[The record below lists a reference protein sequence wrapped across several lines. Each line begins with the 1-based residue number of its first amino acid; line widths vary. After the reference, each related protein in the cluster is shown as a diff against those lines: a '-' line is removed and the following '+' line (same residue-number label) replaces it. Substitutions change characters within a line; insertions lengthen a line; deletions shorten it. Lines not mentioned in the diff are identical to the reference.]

1 MRSQAGYT
9 VGDMKLAQDR
19 TAGEWVEEKIHEIF
33 LSLADMVADEVF
45 ELDHPA
51 PLIRGS
57 IFLTNSWKE
66 YLASIDDAYDKS
78 TQRKE

>member
-33 LSLADMVADEVF
+33 LSLANMVADGIF
-45 ELDHPA
+45 ELEHPA
-51 PLIRGS
+51 PLISGS
-57 IFLTNSWKE
+57 IAMTNAWNK
-66 YLASIDDAYDKS
+66 YLASLQEEAN
-78 TQRKE
+78 RRM

>member
-9 VGDMKLAQDR
+9 VGDMKLAQGR

-33 LSLADMVADEVF
+33 LSLANMVADEIF

-57 IFLTNSWKE
+57 MVMTNAWNK
-66 YLASIDDAYDKS
+66 YLVELRE
-78 TQRKE
+78 QE